1 MNITL
6 SPLTQNNH
14 VCGFLFNS
22 SEIDSLQQFKEAIL
36 NGEATINYSKTDRG
50 LLIIIDGKEIQCPT
64 LSNRQ
69 HKKIHGFLYQQPSLY
84 VVETGED
91 TSFALMS
98 NEYQAEVKAE
108 TLFSIAIK
116 IMLEEK
122 VAA

>member
-6 SPLTQNNH
+6 SPLTQNRH

-22 SEIDSLQQFKEAIL
+22 NEIDSLQQFKEAIL
-36 NGEATINYSKTDRG
+36 NGEATINYSRVNQN
-50 LLIIIDGKEIQCPT
+50 LLIEIDGKEIQCPT

-84 VVETGED
+84 VVETDEE

-98 NEYQAEVKAE
+98 HEYQVEVTVE
-108 TLFSIAIK
+108 TLFSITIK
-116 IMLEEK
+116 ITLEEK